1 MLTVDDYGR
10 IWRDH
15 RDGMSIR
22 EMARKFHH
30 SRQKIR
36 KILHGGQ
43 AEPAKYPRRGRQL
56 APKLGLFHD
65 RILQILKLDETA
77 LPKQRHTA
85 MRIFER
91 LRDDEGCVDQYDA
104 S

>member
-10 IWRDH
+10 IRRVH

-43 AEPAKYPRRGRQL
+43 AKPAKYPRRGRQS

-65 RILQILKLDETA
+65 RCLAAISFPGWRQLEVRVADCFT
-77 LPKQRHTA
+77 
-85 MRIFER
+85 
-91 LRDDEGCVDQYDA
+91 
-104 S
+104 